1 MTSFERILGR
11 TLGVGV
17 AFATALLAIGLTL
30 ALASPGHVADVLLQA
45 GLVVLMATPMARV
58 LITCVEYI
66 RERDW
71 FFAINALGV
80 LAVLGITIWHAW
92 RR

>member
-17 AFATALLAIGLTL
+17 AIATALLAIGLTL
-30 ALASPGHVADVLLQA
+30 ALASPGHAADVLLQA

-58 LITCVEYI
+58 FITCVEYV

-71 FFAINALGV
+71 FFALNGLAV
-80 LAVLGITIWHAW
+80 LVVLGITVWQAW